1 MLSFCLSLIDNSV
14 CQGVSD
20 IYVFQGLE
28 ILILTHCFPSGW
40 GWNCL
45 VNDSFLLRCV
55 CKIAKTDCW
64 LCRDRLCVHPSV
76 HVEQLGSHW
85 MDFYEIWS
93 LSIFLNICGEFSSFI
108 KTWPRIMGTLHEA
121 ICTFMIISH
130 QIMGTAVAQWLSC
143 CATNRK
149 VAGSIPPGVS
159 GFFIDI
165 KFFRSHYGPGVDSA
179 SNRNKYREY
188 FLGLKAAGA

>member
-20 IYVFQGLE
+20 IYICQGLE

-55 CKIAKTDCW
+55 RKIAKTDCW
-64 LCRDRLCVHPSV
+64 LCRDHLCVHPSV

-93 LSIFLNICGEFSSFI
+93 LSIFLNICGKFSSFI

-121 ICTFMIISH
+121 ICTFIIISH
-130 QIMGTAVAQWLSC
+130 QILLRKRNNTDKSWRENQNTYFINDFFPINHAVHESLWKKMVQS
-143 CATNRK
+143 
-149 VAGSIPPGVS
+149 
-159 GFFIDI
+159 
-165 KFFRSHYGPGVDSA
+165 DSPQMTI
-179 SNRNKYREY
+179 
-188 FLGLKAAGA
+188 